1 MSTIGAASVR
11 RFVLGEQGRSA
22 GSIGVI
28 GGAIGCYIRFRS
40 MSGDRV
46 SELAAAIPR
55 AAHWRLASLPEVLTD
70 AEIDELLRSFNQS
83 FPSRRRAYAM
93 VRCLIDLG
101 LRCSEVIKLRLEDIN
116 WADGTITLVGTK
128 GRRADVL
135 PLPAATGSAIAA
147 YLHEERPQTLNRA
160 IFVRH
165 VAPYDE
171 PIEKGAVKRAVVA
184 GYRRCGWTR
193 TGVHILRHSVASR
206 LLRTG
211 APMKDIADVLRHRCL
226 DTSAIYAKVDLN
238 RLAAVALPWPG
249 SAS

>member
-1 MSTIGAASVR
+1 
-11 RFVLGEQGRSA
+11 
-22 GSIGVI
+22 
-28 GGAIGCYIRFRS
+28 
-40 MSGDRV
+40 
-46 SELAAAIPR
+46 
-55 AAHWRLASLPEVLTD
+55 LASLPDVLTD
-70 AEIDELLRSFNQS
+70 AEIDELLRSFDQP

-93 VRCLIDLG
+93 TRCLIDLG
-101 LRCSEVIKLRLEDIN
+101 LRCSEVVNLRLEDID
-116 WADGTITLVGTK
+116 WADGTISLVGTK

-147 YLHEERPQTLNRA
+147 YLREERPQTSNRA

-171 PIEKGAVKRAVVA
+171 PVEKGVVKRAVLA
-184 GYRRCGWTR
+184 GYRRCGWAR

-211 APMKDIADVLRHRCL
+211 APMKDIADVLRHRSL
-226 DTSAIYAKVDLN
+226 DTSAIYAKVDLTK
-238 RLAAVALPWPG
+238 LAAVALPWPG